1 MLRAERFLLGDEAKA
16 LPDSLLVGAVSERL
30 YLGKS
35 VEYVVSLP
43 GYERPVTVIDNRQ
56 HAAVLPVGAAIDIAV
71 LPAHARLLANE

>member
-1 MLRAERFLLGDEAKA
+1 
-16 LPDSLLVGAVSERL
+16 VGSVSERL

-56 HAAVLPVGAAIDIAV
+56 HAAVFPVGAAIDIAM